1 MAGVVPGYPTGRKWE
16 LTRQQPGTPKFIIC
30 NADEGDPGAFM
41 DRTMIEG
48 DPHRL
53 LEGMLI
59 AARAIGASRGYIY
72 VRAEYPL
79 AVKTLRRAITQ
90 AQEHGVVGRNIL
102 GSGMD
107 FDLTIKEGAGAFVCG
122 EETALIHSIEGKRGM
137 PRMRPPYPSE
147 SGLWGCPTNINN
159 VETYCSVPSIILN
172 GPGWFAG
179 LGTAR
184 SGGTKAFALT
194 GAIKNSGLVEVPI
207 GMTLR
212 QLIFDLGDGCKDTR
226 TFKAVQL
233 GGPSGGCL
241 PADLLDTRIDYEDL
255 QATGAIMGSG
265 GMVVVDHTTC
275 MVDFARFF
283 LTFTQNESC
292 GKCLPCRV
300 GTRQLLHL
308 LTRITHGQAGQPD
321 LDRLRR
327 LCDTVRLGSLC
338 GLGQTA
344 PNPIFTTMR
353 YFQEEYLAHI
363 VDKRCPA
370 GVCPMRPR
378 TNARDGVRERR
389 RAAAVPEGRTAM
401 ATLTIDGKTMQVRPG
416 TTVLEAALAHGIDI
430 PRLCYHPELAPS
442 GGCRLCLVEV
452 EGHSTPQPS
461 CGLRCAEG
469 MVVHT
474 QSDQLTRLRR
484 DTIDLFVSDHP
495 LRCVVCDKNG
505 ACDLQRYAYQYGV
518 AETSYEFEL
527 SRSLFQDDNPF
538 FVRDHQ
544 YCILCAKC
552 VRVCDEVVGAH
563 AIDLVGRGFTS
574 HVATPF
580 DGPMINSSCVFCG
593 NCVQVCPTAALL
605 PVSRLGKGREWE
617 LTAPAHDLRLLW
629 RRLRD

>member
-1 MAGVVPGYPTGRKWE
+1 VTPERVTPILDQHFGAGGRGVAADWVVSRRPDKQDYPFLARQVQVTTQLCGVIDPASLDHYLAHGGYQALRTALQLPPERLVQIIQEARLRGRGGAGYPTGRKWE
-16 LTRQQPGTPKFIIC
+16 LTRQQPGTLKFLIC

-79 AVKTLRRAITQ
+79 AVKTLRQSITQ
-90 AQEHGVVGRNIL
+90 AQEHGMVGRNIL

-122 EETALIHSIEGKRGM
+122 EETALIHSLEGKRGM
-137 PRMRPPYPSE
+137 PRMRPPYPSA

-184 SGGTKAFALT
+184 GGGTKAFALT

-212 QLIFDLGDGCKDTR
+212 QLIFDLGEGCKSAR

-241 PADLLDTRIDYEDL
+241 PADLLETRIDYEDL

-308 LTRITHGQAGQPD
+308 LTRITRGQAGQPD

-353 YFQEEYLAHI
+353 YFQDEYLAHI

-370 GVCPMRPR
+370 GVCAMDHGR
-378 TNARDGVRERR
+378 TLYTASGRDGG
-389 RAAAVPEGRTAM
+389 AAAVPEG
-401 ATLTIDGKTMQVRPG
+401 
-416 TTVLEAALAHGIDI
+416 E
-430 PRLCYHPELAPS
+430 
-442 GGCRLCLVEV
+442 
-452 EGHSTPQPS
+452 
-461 CGLRCAEG
+461 
-469 MVVHT
+469 
-474 QSDQLTRLRR
+474 
-484 DTIDLFVSDHP
+484 
-495 LRCVVCDKNG
+495 
-505 ACDLQRYAYQYGV
+505 QR
-518 AETSYEFEL
+518 
-527 SRSLFQDDNPF
+527 
-538 FVRDHQ
+538 
-544 YCILCAKC
+544 
-552 VRVCDEVVGAH
+552 
-563 AIDLVGRGFTS
+563 
-574 HVATPF
+574 
-580 DGPMINSSCVFCG
+580 
-593 NCVQVCPTAALL
+593 
-605 PVSRLGKGREWE
+605 
-617 LTAPAHDLRLLW
+617 
-629 RRLRD
+629 